1 MLFNKKRKPKQNRG
15 VEENEPIDFAWVTFI
30 GMNRLGL
37 TEKRVDQMYLGQWID
52 LYEAYK
58 VIYNFETEKSLYQLE
73 DKEEK
78 EEKKGKKESLL
89 DL

>member
-1 MLFNKKRKPKQNRG
+1 MLFNKKRKPRRKSG
-15 VEENEPIDFAWVTFI
+15 VEEDEPVDFAWVTFI

-37 TEKRVDQMYLGQWID
+37 TEKRINQMYLGQWID

-73 DKEEK
+73 EK
-78 EEKKGKKESLL
+78 EEKGKKESLL